1 MTDSGQVPRG
11 KGEKNPRQGS
21 ETDLKSC
28 AHKLWER
35 REARPFAFCI
45 MSPRVTLRR
54 EVNRE
59 GSRSE
64 SESETGEQWRGVDP
78 KPVRATL
85 GQAEAS
91 VTGGGG
97 PNESPLKRGSMT

>member
-1 MTDSGQVPRG
+1 
-11 KGEKNPRQGS
+11 
-21 ETDLKSC
+21 
-28 AHKLWER
+28 
-35 REARPFAFCI
+35 
-45 MSPRVTLRR
+45 MSPRVTLCG
-54 EVNRE
+54 EVNRK

-64 SESETGEQWRGVDP
+64 SESEMGDLVVRGGP
-78 KPVRATL
+78 EARRATL